1 MNLKI
6 PPLLLAAVIAA
17 LMYLLAKILPG
28 VRFHFP
34 FKLTLVAIFITTG
47 VTIAV
52 AGVTTFRR
60 KGTTVNPTKPS
71 DASSLVVQ
79 GIYRVSRN
87 PMYLG
92 VLLLLIAW
100 GIYLEHLIVVF
111 VLPAAFVIYMN
122 KFQIEPEEQ
131 ALQKL
136 FGDDF
141 ASYKKKVRR
150 WI

>member
-1 MNLKI
+1 
-6 PPLLLAAVIAA
+6 
-17 LMYLLAKILPG
+17 
-28 VRFHFP
+28 
-34 FKLTLVAIFITTG
+34 
-47 VTIAV
+47 
-52 AGVTTFRR
+52 
-60 KGTTVNPTKPS
+60 VNPTKPS